1 MLTGILGLIATSY
14 ANLTCEKDFI
24 CSFLFIYDKEVTIRK
39 IKYIL
44 GYFAA
49 TEACNSLVFASSRS
63 SEMSKCSS
71 LVAFMVLSFSPPLMK
86 TVCFCSTGLYSFSD
100 MKLV

>member
-1 MLTGILGLIATSY
+1 MLTGILRLIATSY

-24 CSFLFIYDKEVTIRK
+24 CSFLFIYVEEVTIRK

-49 TEACNSLVFASSRS
+49 TEAYNSFVFASSRS
-63 SEMSKCSS
+63 SEISKCSS
-71 LVAFMVLSFSPPLMK
+71 LVTFMVLSFSQPKLYVSVQL
-86 TVCFCSTGLYSFSD
+86 VCIRFLI
-100 MKLV
+100 